1 MISTEAAAVA
11 GVLGH
16 EALSTLRLALRQAS
30 QHDKIGNA
38 ETFAILYHRL
48 GGEADLAG
56 ERQAAR
62 P

>member
-1 MISTEAAAVA
+1 MMNTEADAVVS
-11 GVLGH
+11 VLGH

-38 ETFAILYHRL
+38 QTFAILYHRL
-48 GGEADLAG
+48 GGEADLVG
-56 ERQAAR
+56 ERQAPR